1 MVLEWLSKVWQ
12 SQRVDPQLYKFTPEF
27 TYETN
32 MENIS
37 SFFNRLSN
45 FSHAKEAVNRINQQ
59 RSFDLSFIDSQIK
72 TLESI
77 KIPELGITPK
87 FTSYERY
94 GKRAKQGEVYDRPYS
109 YGSGG
114 GVYRW
119 WFVNPQRKLQY
130 EREVSAWNQTLEN
143 YDIYKSETLGK
154 IADNISFLGKQRDLI
169 PSQPFSL

>member
-1 MVLEWLSKVWQ
+1 MVLEWLSKVWA

-37 SFFNRLSN
+37 SFFDRLSN
-45 FSHAKEAVNRINQQ
+45 YSHAKEAVNRINQQ
-59 RSFDLSFIDSQIK
+59 RSFDLSFIDSEIK
-72 TLESI
+72 NLE
-77 KIPELGITPK
+77 GITIPTPQ
-87 FTSYERY
+87 FISYERV
-94 GKRAKQGEVYDRPYS
+94 GKRVQSWERADRPYS

-114 GVYRW
+114 GVRRW
-119 WFVNPQRKLQY
+119 WIVNPEKKRIYDQQ
-130 EREVSAWNQTLEN
+130 VSAFNT
-143 YDIYKSETLGK
+143 YKSDTLGR